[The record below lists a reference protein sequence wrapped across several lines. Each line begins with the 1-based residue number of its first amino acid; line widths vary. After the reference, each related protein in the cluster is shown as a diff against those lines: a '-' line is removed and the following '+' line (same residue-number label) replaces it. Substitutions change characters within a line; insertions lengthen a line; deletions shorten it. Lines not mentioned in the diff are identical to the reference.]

1 MNKPETPPDE
11 TQRLATLRSLNI
23 LNTESEER
31 FDRLTRMAQRMF
43 DVPIALV
50 SLVDEDHQWFKS
62 CVGLNIIGT
71 PRAISFCG
79 HAILGDDIF
88 LIPDA
93 TEDARFADNPLVRG
107 EPGIRFYA
115 GCPLLAPNGQKLGT
129 LCIIDTKPRTLSDED
144 LLLLRDLSAMVEEE
158 LAAVHLAT
166 IDDLTGIA
174 NRRGFM
180 QLGSYSLHLCAREN
194 LTATLIYLDLDG
206 FKEIND
212 SFGHAEGDR
221 ALQTFAD
228 QLRGV
233 FRESD
238 LVARLG
244 GDEFVVLLLRRAA
257 NGAENPIQRLS
268 KALGEHSRSNGGD
281 YVIRFSHGI
290 VNFDPDRHRDIAA
303 LLEDGDRLM
312 YEIKREKAAAAA
324 GNRESRA
331 GS

>member
-1 MNKPETPPDE
+1 MINPEIPLDE

-31 FDRLTRMAQRMF
+31 FDRLTRMAKRMF
-43 DVPIALV
+43 NVPIALV

-62 CVGLNIIGT
+62 CDGLNIIGT

-79 HAILGDDIF
+79 HAILGDDVF

-93 TEDARFADNPLVRG
+93 MEDPRFTNNPLVRG

-115 GCPLLAPNGQKLGT
+115 GCPLFAPNGQKLGT
-129 LCIIDTKPRTLSDED
+129 LCIIDTIPRMLSEED
-144 LLLLRDLSAMVEEE
+144 LVLLRDLAAMVEEE

-166 IDDLTGIA
+166 IDELTGIA

-180 QLGSYSLHLCAREN
+180 QLGSHSLHLCAREN
-194 LTATLIYLDLDG
+194 LTATLIYFDLDG
-206 FKEIND
+206 FKGIND

-228 QLRGV
+228 QLRSV

-244 GDEFVVLLLRRAA
+244 GDEFVVLLLRRTAD
-257 NGAENPIQRLS
+257 GTDNPIQRLTR
-268 KALGEHSRSNGGD
+268 ALSECHRGNGAD
-281 YVIRFSHGI
+281 YRIRFSHGV
-290 VNFDPDRHRDIAA
+290 VNFDADRHQDIEA
-303 LLEDGDRLM
+303 LLDEGDRLM
-312 YEIKREKAAAAA
+312 YEIKREKAEEAA
-324 GNRESRA
+324 GKLESRA